1 MRNIQKEKDFLNSIY
16 IYDSKTSA
24 NPTKIDSED
33 IKYEFTFANRLLDND
48 YIETNTSYGFE
59 EEYIFDTFIITEDS
73 YLIKIDGVRQKIN
86 YATREHP
93 KIKLSDINNVSRVLE
108 YLLNYCKEDREILS
122 IGNNDIKKV
131 STNYDYIRTCIEQML
146 LNNLTKDEFE
156 LVYGDIKRNVK
167 DVIADRLSN
176 VYLGDVTYSDLR
188 GFKCFGLDKD
198 EALELK
204 NSFLSTYKNIIR
216 MNNFNNTDEAE
227 AFEFLTSIGYQEE
240 VFSEIINNE
249 FIGNIISDE
258 MNFKHM
264 FENCFSGLSDI
275 EINTLDKRI
284 ICEMIWNCILTRLIL
299 YMKDE
304 YYKYYISDFMESK
317 TYINVKNHNIDLI
330 MNFID

>member
-1 MRNIQKEKDFLNSIY
+1 MN
-16 IYDSKTSA
+16 
-24 NPTKIDSED
+24 
-33 IKYEFTFANRLLDND
+33 
-48 YIETNTSYGFE
+48 
-59 EEYIFDTFIITEDS
+59 
-73 YLIKIDGVRQKIN
+73 
-86 YATREHP
+86 
-93 KIKLSDINNVSRVLE
+93 
-108 YLLNYCKEDREILS
+108 
-122 IGNNDIKKV
+122 
-131 STNYDYIRTCIEQML
+131 
-146 LNNLTKDEFE
+146 
-156 LVYGDIKRNVK
+156 
-167 DVIADRLSN
+167 
-176 VYLGDVTYSDLR
+176 
-188 GFKCFGLDKD
+188 FGLDKD